1 MIWWLELRLITN
13 YYRNPS
19 ILQISFL
26 FFAYQLL
33 LILLTLIGGSC
44 SLIPAFSV
52 RKKIS
57 ERITDG
63 KTLLTMCV
71 KLSLCEIAAKSH
83 LVFTRLSP
91 CSALTSRSARFP
103 SCSARTSLAYPSSFC
118 QAGTRTT
125 AGDSWLCIFQRNKN
139 ALPLNTPSPNTH
151 STSNITASQ
160 RTRTIYFFLLAVP
173 VHPPQYYLPLLQIC
187 PRMQK
192 VHFQWKVHN
201 TIFHSWNA
209 YWTIYKDKGANVSST
224 EK

>member
-1 MIWWLELRLITN
+1 MDICRHSGHNFWFRPRAKLRTDAKKNLITFFYFYSSIICLFWWQITHDNSSWWLELRLITN

-52 RKKIS
+52 RKKTS

-91 CSALTSRSARFP
+91 CSALTSRSSRFP

-125 AGDSWLCIFQRNKN
+125 KGDSWLCIFQRNKN
-139 ALPLNTPSPNTH
+139 ELPVNTPSPNTH

-160 RTRTIYFFLLAVP
+160 RTRTIYFF
-173 VHPPQYYLPLLQIC
+173 
-187 PRMQK
+187 
-192 VHFQWKVHN
+192 F
-201 TIFHSWNA
+201 F
-209 YWTIYKDKGANVSST
+209 
-224 EK
+224 

>member
-1 MIWWLELRLITN
+1 MTIRHDMMTGTKANHKLLPQPVDSPNFLPLLR
-13 YYRNPS
+13 
-19 ILQISFL
+19 
-26 FFAYQLL
+26 L

-125 AGDSWLCIFQRNKN
+125 AGNS
-139 ALPLNTPSPNTH
+139 
-151 STSNITASQ
+151 
-160 RTRTIYFFLLAVP
+160 
-173 VHPPQYYLPLLQIC
+173 
-187 PRMQK
+187 
-192 VHFQWKVHN
+192 
-201 TIFHSWNA
+201 
-209 YWTIYKDKGANVSST
+209 
-224 EK
+224 

>member
-1 MIWWLELRLITN
+1 M
-13 YYRNPS
+13 
-19 ILQISFL
+19 
-26 FFAYQLL
+26 
-33 LILLTLIGGSC
+33 LIGGSC
-44 SLIPAFSV
+44 LLIPAF
-52 RKKIS
+52 RLGKKIS
-57 ERITDG
+57 QRITDG
-63 KTLLTMCV
+63 KTLLTVCV
-71 KLSLCEIAAKSH
+71 KLGLCEIAAKSH
-83 LVFTRLSP
+83 LVITRLSP
-91 CSALTSRSARFP
+91 CSALTSCSAQFP

-209 YWTIYKDKGANVSST
+209 YWAIYKEKGARNVSST